1 MSLAYHDFDTL
12 IGTLRVVGD
21 DGGIERIDLPNAA
34 ACDPDPGWRERRRSL
49 PGPLGEA
56 KRQLREYFG
65 GERRDFD
72 LPLSPAGTA
81 FQRRVW
87 DELRRIPY
95 GETVSYGELAR
106 RIGRPTASRAV
117 GAANG
122 RNPLAIVVPCHRVIG
137 TDGTLTGYGGG
148 LPVKETLLAH
158 ERRVTGGA
166 R

>member
-34 ACDPDPGWRERRRSL
+34 AGDPAPEWRAGS
-49 PGPLGEA
+49 GPLPEPIRAA
-56 KRQLREYFG
+56 KRQLREYFD

-72 LPLSPAGTA
+72 LPLAPAGTP

-95 GETVSYGELAR
+95 GETISYGELAR
-106 RIGRPTASRAV
+106 RIGKPTASRAV

-137 TDGTLTGYGGG
+137 ADGTLTGYGGG
-148 LPVKETLLAH
+148 LPVKESLLAH
-158 ERRVTGGA
+158 EQGVAGRA